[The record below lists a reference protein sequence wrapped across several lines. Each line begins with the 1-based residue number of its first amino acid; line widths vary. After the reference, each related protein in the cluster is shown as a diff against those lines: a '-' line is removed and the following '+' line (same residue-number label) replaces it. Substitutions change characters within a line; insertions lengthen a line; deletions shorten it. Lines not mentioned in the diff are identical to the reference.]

1 MATNMF
7 FRIGE
12 IKGESHDSRHK
23 DEIEVVSWAW
33 GLTNPAN
40 ASSGGG
46 AATGRASFQDI
57 TFTHLIDRAS
67 PSLMLACAS
76 AEHFRD
82 ARLTV
87 RQPGTTTP
95 EEFLLLNLHDVVVTS
110 VQSSGAEV
118 AGGLVE
124 HVSLGFGRVDF
135 EYRRQL
141 PDGSLDTGVHFKWD
155 VQHNAPFE

>member
-1 MATNMF
+1 MASNMF

-33 GLTNPAN
+33 GLTHPAN
-40 ASSGGG
+40 PSSGGG
-46 AATGRASFQDI
+46 GPTARASFHDI
-57 TFTHLIDRAS
+57 RFTHLIDRAS

-76 AEHFRD
+76 AQHFRD

-95 EEFLLLNLHDVVVTS
+95 EEYLLLSLADVVVTS
-110 VQSSGAEV
+110 VQNSGTEA
-118 AGGLVE
+118 AGSLLE
-124 HVSLGFGRVDF
+124 EVSLNFSRIDY
-135 EYRRQL
+135 EYRRQG
-141 PDGSLDTGVHFKWD
+141 PDGKLEEGVHFKWD
-155 VQHNAPFE
+155 LQQNTPF

>member
-7 FRIGE
+7 IRIGE

-33 GLTNPAN
+33 GLALSAPAGL
-40 ASSGGG
+40 GGS
-46 AATGRASFQDI
+46 AAGRASFQDL
-57 TFTHLIDRAS
+57 TFAHLIDRAS
-67 PSLMLACAS
+67 PSLMLGCAS
-76 AEHFRD
+76 AQRFRD

-87 RQPGTTTP
+87 RRPGTTTP
-95 EEFLLLNLHDVVVTS
+95 EEFLLVNLEDVIVTS
-110 VQSSGAEV
+110 IQTSGAEV

-124 HVSLGFGRVDF
+124 QVTLAFARVDF
-135 EYRRQL
+135 EYRRQM

-155 VQHNAPFE
+155 LQEDRPG

>member
-7 FRIGE
+7 IRIGE

-33 GLTNPAN
+33 GLTSSAP

-46 AATGRASFQDI
+46 AAGRASFRDL
-57 TFTHLIDRAS
+57 TFAHLIDRAS

-76 AEHFRD
+76 AQRFRD

-87 RQPGTTTP
+87 RRPGTTTP
-95 EEFLLLNLHDVVVTS
+95 EEYLLISLADVVVTS
-110 VQSSGAEV
+110 VQSSGTEA
-118 AGGLVE
+118 AGSLLE
-124 HVSLGFGRVDF
+124 EVSLNFARVDF
-135 EYRRQL
+135 EYRRQM
-141 PDGSLDTGVHFKWD
+141 PDGSLDAGVHFKWD
-155 VQHNAPFE
+155 LQEDRPS

>member
-7 FRIGE
+7 IRIGE

-33 GLTNPAN
+33 GLTRSAP

-46 AATGRASFQDI
+46 AAGRASFRDL
-57 TFTHLIDRAS
+57 TFAHLIDRAS

-76 AEHFRD
+76 AQRLRD

-87 RQPGTTTP
+87 RRPGTTTP
-95 EEFLLLNLHDVVVTS
+95 EEYLLISLADVVVTS
-110 VQSSGAEV
+110 VQSSGTEA
-118 AGGLVE
+118 AGSLLE
-124 HVSLGFGRVDF
+124 EVSLNFARVDF
-135 EYRRQL
+135 EYRRQM
-141 PDGSLDTGVHFKWD
+141 PDGSLDAGVHFKWD
-155 VQHNAPFE
+155 LQEDRPS

>member
-7 FRIGE
+7 IRIDG

-23 DEIEVVSWAW
+23 DEIEVLSWAW
-33 GLTNPAN
+33 GVTHHA
-40 ASSGGG
+40 AGSSGPE
-46 AATGRASFQDI
+46 GRASFQGI

-76 AEHFRD
+76 AQRFPD

-87 RQPGTTTP
+87 RRPGTTTP
-95 EEFLLLNLHDVVVTS
+95 EEFLLINLADVVVAS
-110 VQSSGAEV
+110 VQSSGAEA

-124 HVSLGFGRVDF
+124 QVALGFARVDY
-135 EYRRQL
+135 EYRRQM

-155 VQHNAPFE
+155 LERNGPF

>member
-7 FRIGE
+7 IRIGD

-23 DEIEVVSWAW
+23 DEIEVLSWGW
-33 GLTNPAN
+33 GMAN
-40 ASSGGG
+40 SAAASSGGG
-46 AATGRASFQDI
+46 AATGPASFQDI

-76 AEHFRD
+76 AQHFRD

-95 EEFLLLNLHDVVVTS
+95 EEYLLLSLADVVVTS
-110 VQSSGAEV
+110 VQNSGTEA
-118 AGGLVE
+118 AGSLLE
-124 HVSLGFGRVDF
+124 EVSLNFSRIDY
-135 EYRRQL
+135 EYRRQG
-141 PDGSLDTGVHFKWD
+141 PDGKLEEGVHFKWD
-155 VQHNAPFE
+155 LQQNTPF

>member
-7 FRIGE
+7 IRIGD

-23 DEIEVVSWAW
+23 DEIEVLSWSW
-33 GLTNPAN
+33 GLTRPAA
-40 ASSGGG
+40 ASSDGVGT
-46 AATGRASFQDI
+46 TGRAAFQDI

-67 PSLMLACAS
+67 PSLMVACAS
-76 AEHFRD
+76 AQRFRD

-87 RQPGTTTP
+87 RRPGTTTP
-95 EEFLLLNLHDVVVTS
+95 EEFLLINLEEVFVTS
-110 VQSSGAEV
+110 AQSSGTEA

-124 HVSLGFGRVDF
+124 QVTLAFARVDF
-135 EYRRQL
+135 EYRRER

-155 VQHNAPFE
+155 LSQNGPF